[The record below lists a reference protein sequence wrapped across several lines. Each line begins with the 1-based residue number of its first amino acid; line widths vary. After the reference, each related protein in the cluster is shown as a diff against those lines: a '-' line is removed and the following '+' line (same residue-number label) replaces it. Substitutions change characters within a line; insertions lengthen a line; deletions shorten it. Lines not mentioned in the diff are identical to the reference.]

1 MTKEMRDMLVDQ
13 LDTAKTP
20 DEVDRAMV
28 GGMKAMIDC
37 QYKTS
42 ERVKGLVIEEDRK
55 KARFEG
61 VKWLWGILGGLA
73 ASGGGAIVLKL
84 LANVKI

>member
-20 DEVDRAMV
+20 EEVDRAMV
-28 GGMKAMIDC
+28 GGMKAMVDC

-42 ERVKGLVIEEDRK
+42 ERVKGLVIEQDRK
-55 KARFEG
+55 KARVEG
-61 VKWLWGILGGLA
+61 AKWLWGVLATLA

-84 LANVKI
+84 LSVLKF

>member
-20 DEVDRAMV
+20 DEVDRAMA

-61 VKWLWGILGGLA
+61 AKWIWGVLGGLA

-84 LANVKI
+84 LQTIKL